1 MQRRTMMTRA
11 RLRPARPLGSRAMV
25 GPLLAALALA
35 GWTIVL
41 TDGFRHRV
49 LLFGPHR
56 GRILWQYGRTAV
68 AGSGVGHLSTPD
80 GLDPLP
86 AGAVPGT

>member
-1 MQRRTMMTRA
+1 
-11 RLRPARPLGSRAMV
+11 MV
-25 GPLLAALALA
+25 VPLLASLALA

-49 LLFGPHR
+49 LLLGPHR
-56 GRILWQYGRTAV
+56 GCILWQDGRTDA

-80 GLDPLP
+80 GPDPLP
-86 AGAVPGT
+86 VGAVPGT